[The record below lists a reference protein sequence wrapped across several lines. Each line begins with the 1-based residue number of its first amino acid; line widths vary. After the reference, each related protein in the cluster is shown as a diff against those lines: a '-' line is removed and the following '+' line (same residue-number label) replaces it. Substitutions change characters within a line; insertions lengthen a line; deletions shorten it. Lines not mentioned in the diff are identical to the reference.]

1 MGKDAA
7 SSSDGTSNTSRLAG
21 CLVTTFAAFF
31 KTVDDVVCVAGGL
44 DIAWGTMP
52 GVVARDVFFG
62 DVFDRCSR
70 CPLPL
75 TCFWPV
81 VLCDA
86 VACNVVLAD
95 RILAWDSFS
104 CVGL

>member
-21 CLVTTFAAFF
+21 CLVAGFAVFL
-31 KTVDDVVCVAGGL
+31 KTVVGVVRAAGGL
-44 DIAWGTMP
+44 DVHCGTVP
-52 GVVARDVFFG
+52 GVVARDVSFD

-70 CPLPL
+70 CPLPA
-75 TCFWPV
+75 TCFGPA

-86 VACNVVLAD
+86 LACDVILAD
-95 RILAWDSFS
+95 CILA
-104 CVGL
+104 